1 MSIRAIIVEDEIP
14 SLERL
19 KTLLRDFP
27 QVEIVGEA
35 RDGETAVRVI
45 DEIRPDLVFLDIQ
58 LPVQNGFAVLE
69 KVRSRPQVI
78 FVTSYDQYAIQAF
91 DENAVD
97 YLLKPMSKE
106 RLARSLDRIAAPSG
120 GVDGPLLERLK
131 KLVFPEYLS
140 RLAVKSGEEI
150 LVLPAAKIFYFRAD
164 LKYVLAG
171 TYDMEFEYDGTLKE
185 LEALLDPA
193 EFLRVGKSHIVAL
206 DKIAKISKWFW
217 GDYTL
222 KLADKNSTSI
232 KIGRIYLPA
241 LRKAIRF

>member
-1 MSIRAIIVEDEIP
+1 MPIRSVIVEDEAP

-35 RDGETAVRVI
+35 RDGESAVRLI
-45 DEIRPDLVFLDIQ
+45 DDVRPDLVFLDIQ

-69 KVRSRPQVI
+69 NVRHRPRVI
-78 FVTSYDQYAIQAF
+78 FVTSYDRYAIQAF

-97 YLLKPMSKE
+97 YLLKPTSKE
-106 RLARSLDRIAAPSG
+106 RLARSLARVAAPAG
-120 GVDGPLLERLK
+120 EFDAVLLDKLK
-131 KLVFPEYLS
+131 KFIFPEYLS
-140 RLAVKSGEEI
+140 RFAVKSGEDI
-150 LVLPAAKIFYFRAD
+150 LVLPAAKIFYFRAE

-171 TYDMEFEYDGTLKE
+171 TYDKEFEYDGTLKE
-185 LEALLDPA
+185 MEELLHPA
-193 EFLRVGKSHIVAL
+193 EFIRVGKSHIVAL

-217 GDYTL
+217 GDYIL
-222 KLADKNSTSI
+222 KLTDKNATSI
-232 KIGRIYLPA
+232 KVGRVYLPA